1 MNRLSKS
8 TASKPVKPTVPLR
21 LLITTGDPDGVG
33 WEVTCKALNSIGPSK
48 NVQFFIYRHD
58 SSGPKLNRKFK
69 CLKARSLAEASLH
82 SFDPRTVIEINNGL
96 APARWV
102 EEAAAACNKGTF
114 QGMVTAPLSKT
125 SIVRAGLHDIGHT
138 EILERVSGIKPLF
151 MGFIGAK
158 FSVLLVTGHAPV
170 KNAVASL
177 NLNLM
182 NKAVTAAKTLRLALS
197 PVKQKLPLAFVGV
210 NPHAGE
216 DGLIGD
222 EEGWMRGLIEDVRTR
237 GERVIGPLVP
247 DAAFLPKNWPL
258 YSVYICPYHDQG
270 LIPFKMVHGFK
281 SGVHITLGLPF
292 VRTSVD
298 HGTAKDIHGRNKAEP
313 GSMKDAVRT
322 AIRLCRERGNL

>member
-1 MNRLSKS
+1 MNRLSKL
-8 TASKPVKPTVPLR
+8 TASKPALR

-33 WEVTCKALNSIGPSK
+33 WEVTCKALNSIGPVK
-48 NVQFFIYRHD
+48 DVQFFIFREN

-69 CLKARSLAEASLH
+69 TIQARSLTEAALH
-82 SFDPRTVIEINNGL
+82 AFKHNTVIEIHNGQP
-96 APARWV
+96 PARWV
-102 EEAAAACNKGTF
+102 EESAAACGKGTF
-114 QGMVTAPLSKT
+114 DGMVTAPLSKT
-125 SIVRAGLHDIGHT
+125 SIVRAGLKDIGHT

-158 FSVLLVTGHAPV
+158 FNVLLATGHAPV
-170 KNAVASL
+170 KTAIASL
-177 NLNLM
+177 SLNQF
-182 NKAVTAAKTLRLALS
+182 NKAVQAALTMRKALA
-197 PVKQKLPLAFVGV
+197 PAKQKLPLAIVGV

-222 EEGWMRGLIEDVRTR
+222 EEGWMRGFIEDVRAR
-237 GERVIGPLVP
+237 GERLMGPLVP

-313 GSMKDAVRT
+313 GSMKDAIKT
-322 AIRLCRERGNL
+322 AIRLCKERGKK